1 LLLKKEGQRNLV
13 YNYMN
18 KKIKNFELVT
28 LALYSCGGYTKF
40 IGTEDVAIQS
50 DKMDNQRFRWKKYK
64 EFIDRGLIFDC
75 LNSART
81 RKLGAYVKG
90 NDERGW
96 ILTASGLSFCETA
109 KDFNLNSFKKKRI
122 SKIEKSY
129 ILREELRIKSTE
141 AYDKF
146 CQNKKDQILKED
158 IKNLY
163 KIDDYTTKEDLEI
176 RTINLLENFKDNDAI
191 FKLIDTFKKKA
202 MEVVK

>member
-1 LLLKKEGQRNLV
+1 
-13 YNYMN
+13 MN

-28 LALYSCGGYTKF
+28 LALYFCGGYTKF

-75 LNSART
+75 LNTART

-109 KDFNLNSFKKKRI
+109 KDFNLNSFKKK
-122 SKIEKSY
+122 
-129 ILREELRIKSTE
+129 ELVKL
-141 AYDKF
+141 
-146 CQNKKDQILKED
+146 KKV
-158 IKNLY
+158 
-163 KIDDYTTKEDLEI
+163 
-176 RTINLLENFKDNDAI
+176 
-191 FKLIDTFKKKA
+191 TF
-202 MEVVK
+202 